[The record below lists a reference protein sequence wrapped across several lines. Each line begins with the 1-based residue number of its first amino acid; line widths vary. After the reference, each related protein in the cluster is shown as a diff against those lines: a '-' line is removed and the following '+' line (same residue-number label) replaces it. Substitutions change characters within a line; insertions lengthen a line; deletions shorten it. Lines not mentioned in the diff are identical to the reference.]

1 MRGEQEQAYV
11 AEQPQRSVKHRRSG
25 QCQPRADV
33 HGVANVPIRSRDHEM
48 TRRIERGG
56 RALAD
61 KGERQDAPER
71 ESTAGHA
78 DQSSCH
84 FQEAERGGGTDARRL
99 EYAPREEDQEQADK
113 QGGVGRR
120 TGKNERME
128 PLTPP

>member
-1 MRGEQEQAYV
+1 
-11 AEQPQRSVKHRRSG
+11 
-25 QCQPRADV
+25 
-33 HGVANVPIRSRDHEM
+33 M

-61 KGERQDAPER
+61 KGERQDAPQR
-71 ESTAGHA
+71 QSTAGHA

-84 FQEAERGGGTDARRL
+84 LLEAERGGRTDARRL

-120 TGKNERME
+120 AG
-128 PLTPP
+128 